1 MCGTVLQ
8 EANDPDD
15 DVLTRDAVALQS
27 VMKTAIRQVKNEA
40 ARTAKANK
48 VRLQAAV
55 RAAGVYAAREVRR
68 WETRPGTALA
78 KRKRARSSGS
88 KVAEDEDEDGST
100 YRDDWEVVA
109 GRSGANTIVLQLP
122 HRAVRLSELFGRME
136 ARPEAAQIVHWSLRQ
151 PSLEEVFLKLSRL
164 AEAEQLGLISGAAA
178 EGAPERAVAVETH
191 STAETLRAPSP
202 ATSTRQVAPSTP
214 TGRGN
219 GVDL

>member
-1 MCGTVLQ
+1 MRSRVCARARVCVCEWVERWLQ

-109 GRSGANTIVLQLP
+109 GRSGANTIVLRKMRKQ
-122 HRAVRLSELFGRME
+122 
-136 ARPEAAQIVHWSLRQ
+136 QIGMQRRQ
-151 PSLEEVFLKLSRL
+151 
-164 AEAEQLGLISGAAA
+164 EQQQQQQQQQQ
-178 EGAPERAVAVETH
+178 P
-191 STAETLRAPSP
+191 P
-202 ATSTRQVAPSTP
+202 Q
-214 TGRGN
+214 
-219 GVDL
+219 